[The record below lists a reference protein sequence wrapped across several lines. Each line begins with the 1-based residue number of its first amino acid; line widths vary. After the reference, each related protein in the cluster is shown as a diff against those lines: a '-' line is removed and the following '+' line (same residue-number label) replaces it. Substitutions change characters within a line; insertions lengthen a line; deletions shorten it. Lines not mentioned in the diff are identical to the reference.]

1 MKVVLL
7 QNVKGVG
14 RALDTVD
21 VSDGYAKNY
30 LIPRKLAKVAS
41 NQVIAEA
48 IGQKSAIA
56 FKKQTQ
62 KEEAIEI
69 KNKIEETSLVFKLK
83 AKNGKF
89 FGSITSK
96 EISEE
101 LSKKIGTNIDKK
113 KVELEEQIKTAGVYK
128 AQIKLYEGVIA
139 TAKVRVEEE

>member
-7 QNVKGVG
+7 ENVKGVG
-14 RALDTVD
+14 KKLDTVN

-30 LIPRKLAKVAS
+30 LIPRKLAALATNQTVA
-41 NQVIAEA
+41 ETK
-48 IGQKSAIA
+48 GQKSAIE

-62 KEEAIEI
+62 REEAVSVKE
-69 KNKIEETSLVFKLK
+69 KIEANEFCFRLK

-89 FGSITSK
+89 FGSVTSK

-101 LSKKIGTNIDKK
+101 IAKKLNIEIDKK
-113 KVELEEQIKTAGVYK
+113 KIELVDAVKTAGVYK

-139 TAKVRVEEE
+139 TAKVKVEEE

>member
-7 QNVKGVG
+7 QTVKGVG

-48 IGQKSAIA
+48 SGQKSAIA

-113 KVELEEQIKTAGVYK
+113 KVELEDQIKTAGVYK

>member
-48 IGQKSAIA
+48 SGQKSAIA

-62 KEEAIEI
+62 KEEAIE
-69 KNKIEETSLVFKLK
+69 IEETSLVFKLK

-113 KVELEEQIKTAGVYK
+113 KVELEDQIKTAGVYK

>member
-14 RALDTVD
+14 KALDTVD

-41 NQVIAEA
+41 NQVIAETR
-48 IGQKSAIA
+48 GQKSAIA
-56 FKKQTQ
+56 FKKETQ
-62 KEEAIEI
+62 KEEAIEV
-69 KNKIEETSLVFKLK
+69 KNKIEEISLVFKLK

-101 LSKKIGTNIDKK
+101 LSKKLGITIDKK
-113 KVELEEQIKTAGVYK
+113 KIELEEQIKTAGVYK
-128 AQIKLYEGVIA
+128 AQIKLYEGVVA

>member
-7 QNVKGVG
+7 ENVKGVG
-14 RALDTVD
+14 RKLDTVN

-30 LIPRKLAKVAS
+30 LIPRKLAALATNQTVA
-41 NQVIAEA
+41 ETK
-48 IGQKSAIA
+48 GQKSAIE

-62 KEEAIEI
+62 REEAVKVKE
-69 KNKIEETSLVFKLK
+69 KIEENEFCFKLK

-101 LSKKIGTNIDKK
+101 ITKKLNIEIDKK
-113 KVELEEQIKTAGVYK
+113 KIELVDAVKTAGVYK

-139 TAKVRVEEE
+139 TAKVKVEEE

>member
-7 QNVKGVG
+7 ENVKGVG
-14 RALDTVD
+14 KKLDTVN

-30 LIPRKLAKVAS
+30 LIPRKLAKVAT
-41 NQVIAEA
+41 NQTVAETK
-48 IGQKSAIA
+48 GQKSAIE

-62 KEEAIEI
+62 REDAVKIKE
-69 KNKIEETSLVFKLK
+69 KIEANEFCFKLK

-89 FGSITSK
+89 FGSVTSK

-101 LSKKIGTNIDKK
+101 IAKKLNIEIDKK
-113 KVELEEQIKTAGVYK
+113 KIELVDQVKTAGVYK

-139 TAKVRVEEE
+139 TAKVKVEEE

>member
-48 IGQKSAIA
+48 SGQKSAIA
-56 FKKQTQ
+56 FKKHTQ

-113 KVELEEQIKTAGVYK
+113 KVELEDQIKTAGVYK

>member
-7 QNVKGVG
+7 ENVKGVG
-14 RALDTVD
+14 KKLDTVN

-30 LIPRKLAKVAS
+30 LIPRKLATFATNQTVA
-41 NQVIAEA
+41 ETK
-48 IGQKSAIA
+48 GQKSAIE

-62 KEEAIEI
+62 REEAIKVKE
-69 KNKIEETSLVFKLK
+69 KIEANEFSFKLK

-89 FGSITSK
+89 FGSVTSR

-101 LSKKIGTNIDKK
+101 IAKKLNIEIDKK
-113 KVELEEQIKTAGVYK
+113 KIELVDQIKTAGVYK

-139 TAKVRVEEE
+139 TAKVKVEEE